1 MLNSK
6 MTNGENFEK
15 LLLKNFMHEPTQGQS
30 KLIKQ
35 LTAFCFSEK
44 ENCVFLLKGYAG
56 TGKTSIVGALVNTL
70 PGFNMS
76 YVLLAPTGRAAK
88 VLSNYSRKPAFTIHK
103 KIYKPKV
110 DKEAGAA
117 LFVLQPNKHEQTI
130 FIVDEASMIGDGSS
144 LKDEAFAGNQSLLD
158 DLMRYVAQGKNCK
171 LLFIGDT
178 AQLPPVGLEQSP
190 ALDLTYLKHAFPV
203 TIHATELTEVMRQ
216 AEESGILTNAT
227 ALRFAIKMHQEGI
240 PKFKLSPFKD
250 IIHINGNELIENLE
264 SAFRKFGEEGTMMI
278 CRSNKRANG
287 YNQQIR
293 NQILW
298 RETELAEGDLLMVVK
313 NNYYWLPE
321 DAKADFIANGDI
333 VQIKR
338 IKKFSEKHGFRFAD
352 VTIKMLD
359 YTDDSEFDVKLLLS
373 TIQSEA
379 PALTYTENNKLY
391 QSVATEYSNEPNK
404 SKRFLKIKA
413 DPFFNALQVKFAYA
427 VTCHKAQG
435 GQWPCVFIEQG
446 YITEEM
452 INTEFLRWLYT
463 AVTRASEKLYL
474 VNFTADFFHAD

>member
-1 MLNSK
+1 
-6 MTNGENFEK
+6 
-15 LLLKNFMHEPTQGQS
+15 
-30 KLIKQ
+30 
-35 LTAFCFSEK
+35 
-44 ENCVFLLKGYAG
+44 
-56 TGKTSIVGALVNTL
+56 
-70 PGFNMS
+70 
-76 YVLLAPTGRAAK
+76 
-88 VLSNYSRKPAFTIHK
+88 
-103 KIYKPKV
+103 
-110 DKEAGAA
+110 
-117 LFVLQPNKHEQTI
+117 
-130 FIVDEASMIGDGSS
+130 
-144 LKDEAFAGNQSLLD
+144 
-158 DLMRYVAQGKNCK
+158 
-171 LLFIGDT
+171 
-178 AQLPPVGLEQSP
+178 
-190 ALDLTYLKHAFPV
+190 
-203 TIHATELTEVMRQ
+203 
-216 AEESGILTNAT
+216 
-227 ALRFAIKMHQEGI
+227 
-240 PKFKLSPFKD
+240 
-250 IIHINGNELIENLE
+250 
-264 SAFRKFGEEGTMMI
+264 MMI

-338 IKKFSEKHGFRFAD
+338 IKKFNEKHGFRFAD